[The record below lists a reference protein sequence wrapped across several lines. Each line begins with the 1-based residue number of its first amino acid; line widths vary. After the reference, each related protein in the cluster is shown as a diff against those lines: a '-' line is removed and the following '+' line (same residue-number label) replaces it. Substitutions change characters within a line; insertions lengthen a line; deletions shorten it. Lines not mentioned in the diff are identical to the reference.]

1 MIILLSFYHILFD
14 FEQGW
19 TVVSGFGGVCLP
31 GDEIPDWFAYKDEG
45 NSVFFDMPQ
54 FSDCSL
60 EGFIVCIVYSSC
72 VDNTMTTDLPS
83 LSVINYTKSVIKT
96 NKPLTN
102 GVIMSTK
109 DHLWQGHL
117 SNQAFKMEAG
127 DEVEIIVDFGAE
139 ITVKKIGIS
148 LVFDKYIGTKML
160 EYTSASTDDAI
171 VVNEDKDETEGEGGA
186 GIKRGCNDD
195 DVGQSN
201 SYQQPKRLKYEH
213 DTSTEMKIDEK

>member
-1 MIILLSFYHILFD
+1 MLIPFD

-19 TVVSGFGGVCLP
+19 TVSGFGGVCLP
-31 GDEIPDWFAYKDEG
+31 GNEIPDWFAYKDEG
-45 NSVFFDMPQ
+45 HSIFFDLPQ
-54 FSDCSL
+54 FTDCNL

-72 VDNTMTTDLPS
+72 VDNTLSTDLSS
-83 LSVINYTKSVIKT
+83 LSVINYTKGVIST

-102 GVIMSTK
+102 DVIMSTE

-117 SNQAFKMEAG
+117 SNKTFKMEGG

-148 LVFDKYIGTKML
+148 LIFDMYVDRKML
-160 EYTSASTDDAI
+160 EFGSTSNGDVVVDRDEDAI
-171 VVNEDKDETEGEGGA
+171 QSEGVGS
-186 GIKRGCNDD
+186 KRGCDNDV
-195 DVGQSN
+195 VGLSN

-213 DTSTEMKIDEK
+213 DTEMKIDEEQKEKERL